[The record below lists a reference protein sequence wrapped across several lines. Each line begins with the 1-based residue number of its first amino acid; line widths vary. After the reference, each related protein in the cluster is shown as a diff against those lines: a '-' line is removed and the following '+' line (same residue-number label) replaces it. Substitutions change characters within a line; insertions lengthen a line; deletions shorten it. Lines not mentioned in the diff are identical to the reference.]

1 MRNWKLR
8 TRVALTAAFAIFLA
22 VALVGIAIQVLL
34 ARDLRDQLDSTLKQR
49 ATDVAT
55 LSASAPALLTTP
67 GALDSAPATGAL
79 DVEVVDRNGR
89 IVARSLALG
98 ARVLPAEQLV
108 DRAVRKGT
116 SGYAD
121 ATMGGED
128 LRIYAAPLADVGGGP
143 AAGGAVVV
151 ASTTDQVNGTLDRL
165 RQLTLFAGLAAA
177 AVAVPLALAVTRRV
191 LRPLERLTSDAAEI
205 RRTADPSRRLPT
217 AGGEDEVQQLTVAL
231 NEMLAALERARDA
244 ERRFLADASHELRT
258 PLTALRGNA
267 AYLARH
273 GADEVAFA
281 DLEADVARLSELVD
295 GLLAVAREDAA
306 GPPADP
312 VDVTALVTSLEADTQ
327 LRVTAERGLAVRGD
341 GDAIG
346 RALANLVDNAKRYGP
361 AGEPIDVDARRDGA
375 SVVVSVT
382 DAGTGVPGVTV
393 AQASTRF
400 WRGPNSAG
408 TRGSGLGLALV
419 RATAERHGGRLAIAG
434 PRFAI
439 ELPALTDLSEDAG
452 HTASVLAQKEGSP

>member
-1 MRNWKLR
+1 MSNWKLR
-8 TRVALTAAFAIFLA
+8 TRVALAAALAIFLA
-22 VALVGIAIQVLL
+22 VALVGIAIQFLL

-98 ARVLPAEQLV
+98 ARVLPAERLV
-108 DRAVRKGT
+108 DRAVNQGKP
-116 SGYAD
+116 GYTD
-121 ATMGGED
+121 AEMGGES
-128 LRIYAAPLADVGGGP
+128 LRIYVAPLADVGGGA

-151 ASTTDQVNGTLDRL
+151 ASTTSQVDETLHRL
-165 RQLTLFAGLAAA
+165 RQLTLVAGLAAA

-191 LRPLERLTSDAAEI
+191 LRPLERLTADASEI
-205 RRTADPSRRLPT
+205 RRTADPSRRLPVT
-217 AGGEDEVQQLTVAL
+217 GAEDEVQQLTVAL

-273 GADEVAFA
+273 GADAEAFA
-281 DLEADVARLSELVD
+281 DLESDVARLSALVD

-306 GPPADP
+306 GPPSTA
-312 VDVTALVTSLEADTQ
+312 VDVSALVTALEDDPELVVSVEP
-327 LRVTAERGLAVRGD
+327 RMAVRGD

-346 RALANLVDNAKRYGP
+346 RALANLVENAKRYGP
-361 AGEPIDVDARRDGA
+361 AGEPVRVDAGLHDGL
-375 SVVVSVT
+375 VVLAVT
-382 DAGTGVPGVTV
+382 DAGEGIPGASVEL
-393 AQASTRF
+393 ASTRF

-408 TRGSGLGLALV
+408 TQGSGLGLALA
-419 RATAERHGGRLAIAG
+419 RATAERHGGRLTIDG
-434 PRFAI
+434 PRFAL
-439 ELPALTDLSEDAG
+439 ELPALTDLSEVAHD
-452 HTASVLAQKEGSP
+452 TAAKVVHKEGPP

>member
-1 MRNWKLR
+1 M
-8 TRVALTAAFAIFLA
+8 
-22 VALVGIAIQVLL
+22 
-34 ARDLRDQLDSTLKQR
+34 
-49 ATDVAT
+49 
-55 LSASAPALLTTP
+55 LTTP

-128 LRIYAAPLADVGGGP
+128 LRIYTAPLADVGGGP

-191 LRPLERLTSDAAEI
+191 LRPLERLTSDAAETGD
-205 RRTADPSRRLPT
+205 RRPLAASADRRRRGRGTAADRRAEQDAGGAGAGSRRGAAVPGRRLPRAAHAADGT
-217 AGGEDEVQQLTVAL
+217 ARQ
-231 NEMLAALERARDA
+231 
-244 ERRFLADASHELRT
+244 
-258 PLTALRGNA
+258 RGV
-267 AYLARH
+267 LARH

-312 VDVTALVTSLEADTQ
+312 VDVTALVTSLEADPQ
-327 LRVTAERGLAVRGD
+327 LRVTAEQGLAVRGD

-361 AGEPIDVDARRDGA
+361 AGEPIDVDARRHGA
-375 SVVVSVT
+375 TVVVSVT
-382 DAGTGVPGVTV
+382 DAGGNLRRHGRAGQHPVL
-393 AQASTRF
+393 ARSEQC
-400 WRGPNSAG
+400 G

-439 ELPALTDLSEDAG
+439 GLPALTDLQRTRATLPPYSRRRRTPVAFSAECQPQG
-452 HTASVLAQKEGSP
+452 CWSCWPSP

>member
-1 MRNWKLR
+1 
-8 TRVALTAAFAIFLA
+8 
-22 VALVGIAIQVLL
+22 
-34 ARDLRDQLDSTLKQR
+34 
-49 ATDVAT
+49 
-55 LSASAPALLTTP
+55 
-67 GALDSAPATGAL
+67 
-79 DVEVVDRNGR
+79 
-89 IVARSLALG
+89 
-98 ARVLPAEQLV
+98 
-108 DRAVRKGT
+108 
-116 SGYAD
+116 
-121 ATMGGED
+121 
-128 LRIYAAPLADVGGGP
+128 
-143 AAGGAVVV
+143 
-151 ASTTDQVNGTLDRL
+151 VNGTLDRL

-273 GADEVAFA
+273 GADEGAFA

-312 VDVTALVTSLEADTQ
+312 VDVTALVTSLEADPQ
-327 LRVTAERGLAVRGD
+327 LRVTAEQGLAVRGD

-382 DAGTGVPGVTV
+382 DAGTGIPDVTV
-393 AQASTRF
+393 EQASTRF

-419 RATAERHGGRLAIAG
+419 RATAERHRGRLAIAG